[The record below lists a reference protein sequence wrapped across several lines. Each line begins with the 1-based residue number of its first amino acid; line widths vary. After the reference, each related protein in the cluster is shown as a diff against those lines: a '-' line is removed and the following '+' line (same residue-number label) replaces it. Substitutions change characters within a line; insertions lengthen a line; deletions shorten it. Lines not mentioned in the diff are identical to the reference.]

1 MSNLYRRSSIDASY
15 QVFVEM
21 KTRMYINIAK
31 PASLPE
37 LKRYKTRMYVN
48 IAKVK

>member
-1 MSNLYRRSSIDASY
+1 MELK
-15 QVFVEM
+15 QEEM

-37 LKRYKTRMYVN
+37 LKRYKTRMYIN